1 MKRLCAAVLTLCL
14 LTACG
19 TPAASEA
26 AAPAAESSVSS
37 AAVEAPTTATEET
50 PAPME
55 SAEEISV
62 QETAP
67 KLEELDRSVEL
78 PIVESPQTLT
88 VWTRTNFAGDAPLSS
103 YSECKSIQT
112 AEELTGIHVDFTE
125 VSDMT
130 EGESFNLMIAAGDYC
145 DVIYN
150 FLGNYGSAAKAI
162 SEGII
167 VDLRDYLDDASIYRD
182 FLEQNPGIAQKIT
195 TDDGELGAFYKIA
208 EHEGRVYEGWV
219 IRKDWLEKAEMD
231 APVTVD
237 QWHDVLA
244 AFRDQ
249 FQPQMP
255 LALGSS
261 GTYNSLTSAWTA
273 AFISPMGGYNDTFC
287 ANPDGSVTFGP
298 TSPEFKDYL
307 ETMHQWYQEGIISG
321 DFVSFEM
328 NGPFSTFTSVVTT
341 GNSGIF
347 PAQADY
353 IDNYIETGRTTDP
366 DYDLQGIVNIHRN
379 ADEAIPA
386 HTVSSELQS
395 IFSVTAGPNAQLAA
409 KWCNFWYSDVGAR
422 LCTYGIEG
430 ESYEV
435 DENGVP
441 QYTDLILHNPDGYST
456 DGMKMLYC
464 VNYCTLFDPDA
475 EKGTL
480 SDTVESVVEVWTADQ
495 KINEAAQDVYSIVNL
510 DYLTMTT
517 EESETFA
524 TLDSDINT
532 YVSEYT
538 LKFITGDIPLSEY
551 DAYCETIAS
560 MGVDEV
566 VGIVQDA
573 YTRYTS
579 RSGI

>member
-26 AAPAAESSVSS
+26 AAPAAESSISS

-167 VDLRDYLDDASIYRD
+167 VDLRDYLDDAPIYRD
-182 FLEQNPGIAQKIT
+182 FLEQNPDIAQKIT

-480 SDTVESVVEVWTADQ
+480 SDTVEGVVEVWTADQ

-517 EESETFA
+517 EESEAFA

-532 YVSEYT
+532 YVSEMA
-538 LKFITGDIPLSEY
+538 LKFVTGVEPLNEDSYAQYVANIEGMNLQSALDAQQAAY
-551 DAYCETIAS
+551 D
-560 MGVDEV
+560 
-566 VGIVQDA
+566 
-573 YTRYTS
+573 RYLEQ
-579 RSGI
+579 

>member
-19 TPAASEA
+19 APAASEA
-26 AAPAAESSVSS
+26 STAASS
-37 AAVEAPTTATEET
+37 AASVTVEAPTVAPEET
-50 PAPME
+50 PAPVE
-55 SAEEISV
+55 SAEVPSAE
-62 QETAP
+62 ETAP

-78 PIVESPQTLT
+78 PIVEAPQTLT

-167 VDLRDYLDDASIYRD
+167 VDLRDYLDDAPIYRD
-182 FLEQNPGIAQKIT
+182 FLEQNPDIAQKIT

-219 IRKDWLEKAEMD
+219 IRKDWLEKVDMD

-273 AFISPMGGYNDTFC
+273 AFISTMGGYNDTFC

-366 DYDLQGIVNIHRN
+366 DYDLQGIVNIHLD
-379 ADEAIPA
+379 ADKAIPA

-480 SDTVESVVEVWTADQ
+480 SDTVEGVVEVWTADQ
-495 KINEAAQDVYSIVNL
+495 KINEAAQDVYAIVNL

-538 LKFITGDIPLSEY
+538 LKFITGDVPLSEY
-551 DAYCETIAS
+551 DAYCEAIAS

-566 VGIVQDA
+566 VGLVQSA

>member
-26 AAPAAESSVSS
+26 STAASSTASVV
-37 AAVEAPTTATEET
+37 VEAPTTAPEET
-50 PAPME
+50 PAPVE
-55 SAEEISV
+55 SAEVPSAE
-62 QETAP
+62 ETAP

-78 PIVESPQTLT
+78 PIVEAPQTLT

-103 YSECKSIQT
+103 YGECKSIQT

-125 VSDMT
+125 VSDMA

-167 VDLRDYLDDASIYRD
+167 VDLRDYLDDAPIYRD
-182 FLEQNPGIAQKIT
+182 FLEQNPDIAQKIT

-219 IRKDWLEKAEMD
+219 IRKDWLEKVEMD

-366 DYDLQGIVNIHRN
+366 DYDLQGIVNIHLD
-379 ADEAIPA
+379 AGKAIPA

-480 SDTVESVVEVWTADQ
+480 SDTVEGVVEVWTADQ
-495 KINEAAQDVYSIVNL
+495 KINEAAQDVYAIVNL

-517 EESETFA
+517 EESESFA

-538 LKFITGDIPLSEY
+538 LKFITGDVPLSEY

-573 YTRYTS
+573 YARYTS